1 MNIAMIGLGKMGG
14 NMARRLAR
22 GGATVFGFDVSAETR
37 EGLAKEEANFRAF
50 ASVPELIAALP
61 TPRVVWLMLPSG
73 EISEAAFAEM
83 KTLLAPG
90 DLIIDGANA
99 MYKDSQ
105 RHAAELA
112 ELNIKFVDAGVSGG
126 VWGLQ
131 NGYCLMFGG
140 DKDAAEIATP
150 FMKIL
155 APAADRG
162 WTHTGPAGS
171 GHFTKMLHNGI
182 EYGMMQ
188 AFAEGFAMLKAKKE
202 FDLDVA
208 EIAETWRHSSVVRSW
223 LLDLVAESFSHDTEL
238 ESLNPFVPD
247 SGEGRWSVLES
258 VELGVPAPVMA
269 TSLYSRFASRGNDD
283 YAMKMLSLMR
293 NAFGGHAMSKK

>member
-1 MNIAMIGLGKMGG
+1 MNIAMIGLGKMGA

-22 GGATVFGFDVSAETR
+22 GGANVFGFDVSAEVR

-50 ASVPELIAALP
+50 ASVPELIAAQP

-73 EISEAAFAEM
+73 KISEDAFTEM

-105 RHAAELA
+105 RHGAELA
-112 ELNIKFVDAGVSGG
+112 ALNIKFVDAGVSGG

-140 DKDAAEIATP
+140 EKDAAAMAEP
-150 FMKIL
+150 FIKIL
-155 APAADRG
+155 APGPTRG

-171 GHFTKMLHNGI
+171 GHYTKMLHNGI

-188 AFAEGFAMLKAKKE
+188 AFAEGFAMLKAKEE
-202 FDLDVA
+202 FNLDVA
-208 EIAETWRHSSVVRSW
+208 AISETWCHSSVVRSW
-223 LLDLVAESFSHDTEL
+223 LLDLVADTLEQDVEL
-238 ESLNPFVPD
+238 ADLNAFVPD

-269 TSLYSRFASRGNDD
+269 SALYARFASRGNAD
-283 YAMKMLSLMR
+283 YSLKLLSMMR
-293 NAFGGHAMSKK
+293 NAFGGHAVSKK

>member
-14 NMARRLAR
+14 NMARRLSR
-22 GGATVFGFDVSAETR
+22 GGATVFGFDVSADTR
-37 EGLAKEEANFRAF
+37 SQLAQEEANFKAF

-73 EISEAAFAEM
+73 AISEAAFAEM

-105 RHAAELA
+105 RHGAELTA
-112 ELNIKFVDAGVSGG
+112 MGLKFVDAGVSGG

-140 DKDAAEIATP
+140 EKDAAAMAEP

-155 APAADRG
+155 APGADRG

-171 GHFTKMLHNGI
+171 GHYTKMLHNGI

-188 AFAEGFAMLKAKKE
+188 AFAEGFAMLKAKEE
-202 FDLDVA
+202 FNLDVA
-208 EIAETWRHSSVVRSW
+208 AISETWRHSSVVRSW
-223 LLDLVAESFSHDTEL
+223 LLDLVADTLQQDTEL
-238 ESLNPFVPD
+238 ADLNAFVPD

-258 VELGVPAPVMA
+258 VELGIPAPVMSSA
-269 TSLYSRFASRGNDD
+269 LYARFASRGNDD
-283 YAMKMLSLMR
+283 YAMKLLSMMR
-293 NAFGGHAMSKK
+293 NAFGGHAVSKK

>member
-14 NMARRLAR
+14 NMARRLSR
-22 GGATVFGFDVSAETR
+22 GGATVFGFDVSADTR
-37 EGLAKEEANFRAF
+37 SQLAQEEANFKAF

-73 EISEAAFAEM
+73 AISEAAFDEM

-105 RHAAELA
+105 RHGAELA
-112 ELNIKFVDAGVSGG
+112 AMNIKFVDAGVSGG

-140 DKDAAEIATP
+140 EKDAAAMAEP

-155 APAADRG
+155 APGADRG

-171 GHFTKMLHNGI
+171 GHYTKMLHNGI

-188 AFAEGFAMLKAKKE
+188 AFAEGFAMLKAKEE

-208 EIAETWRHSSVVRSW
+208 AISETWRHSSVVRSW
-223 LLDLVAESFSHDTEL
+223 LLDLIADTLQQDTEL
-238 ESLNPFVPD
+238 ADLNAFVPD

-258 VELGVPAPVMA
+258 VELGIPAPVMSSA
-269 TSLYSRFASRGNDD
+269 LYARFASRGNDD
-283 YAMKMLSLMR
+283 YAMKLLSMMR
-293 NAFGGHAMSKK
+293 NAFGGHAVSKK

>member
-1 MNIAMIGLGKMGG
+1 
-14 NMARRLAR
+14 
-22 GGATVFGFDVSAETR
+22 
-37 EGLAKEEANFRAF
+37 
-50 ASVPELIAALP
+50 
-61 TPRVVWLMLPSG
+61 
-73 EISEAAFAEM
+73 
-83 KTLLAPG
+83 
-90 DLIIDGANA
+90 LIIDGANA

-105 RHAAELA
+105 RHAQELA
-112 ELNIKFVDAGVSGG
+112 ALNIKFVDAGVSGG

-140 DKDAAEIATP
+140 EQDAADIATP

-155 APAADRG
+155 APDATRG

-171 GHFTKMLHNGI
+171 GHYTKMLHNGI

-223 LLDLVAESFSHDTEL
+223 LLDLVAESFSHDVEL
-238 ESLNPFVPD
+238 ADLNAYVPD

>member
-14 NMARRLAR
+14 NMARRLSR
-22 GGATVFGFDVSAETR
+22 GGATVFGFDVSADTR
-37 EGLAKEEANFRAF
+37 SQLAQEEANFKAF

-73 EISEAAFAEM
+73 AISEAAFDEM

-105 RHAAELA
+105 RHGAELA
-112 ELNIKFVDAGVSGG
+112 AMNIKFVDAGVSGG

-140 DKDAAEIATP
+140 EKDAAAIAEP

-155 APAADRG
+155 APGADRG

-171 GHFTKMLHNGI
+171 GHYTKMLHNGI

-188 AFAEGFAMLKAKKE
+188 AFAEGFAMLKAKEE

-208 EIAETWRHSSVVRSW
+208 AISETWRHSSVVRSW
-223 LLDLVAESFSHDTEL
+223 LLDLIADTLQQDTEL
-238 ESLNPFVPD
+238 ADLNAFVPD

-258 VELGVPAPVMA
+258 VELGIPAPVMSSA
-269 TSLYSRFASRGNDD
+269 LYARFASRGNDD
-283 YAMKMLSLMR
+283 YAMKLLSMMR
-293 NAFGGHAMSKK
+293 NAFGGHAVSKK

>member
-14 NMARRLAR
+14 NMARRLSR
-22 GGATVFGFDVSAETR
+22 GGATVFGFDVSADTR
-37 EGLAKEEANFRAF
+37 SQLAQEEANFTAF

-73 EISEAAFAEM
+73 AISEAAFDEM

-105 RHAAELA
+105 RHGAELA
-112 ELNIKFVDAGVSGG
+112 TMGLKFVDAGVSGG

-140 DKDAAEIATP
+140 EKDAAAMAEP

-155 APAADRG
+155 APGADRG

-171 GHFTKMLHNGI
+171 GHYTKMLHNGI

-188 AFAEGFAMLKAKKE
+188 AFAEGFAMLKAKEE
-202 FDLDVA
+202 FNLDVA
-208 EIAETWRHSSVVRSW
+208 AISETWRHSSVVRSW
-223 LLDLVAESFSHDTEL
+223 LLDLVADTLQQDTEL
-238 ESLNPFVPD
+238 ADLNAFVPD

-258 VELGVPAPVMA
+258 VELGIPAPVMSSA
-269 TSLYSRFASRGNDD
+269 LYARFASRGNDD
-283 YAMKMLSLMR
+283 YAMKLLSMMR
-293 NAFGGHAMSKK
+293 NAFGGHAVSKK

>member
-14 NMARRLAR
+14 NMARRLSR
-22 GGATVFGFDVSAETR
+22 GGATVFGFDVSADTR
-37 EGLAKEEANFRAF
+37 SQLAQEEANFTAF

-73 EISEAAFAEM
+73 AISEAAFDEM

-105 RHAAELA
+105 RHGAELA
-112 ELNIKFVDAGVSGG
+112 AMNIKFVDAGVSGG

-140 DKDAAEIATP
+140 EKDAAAMAEP

-155 APAADRG
+155 APGADRG

-171 GHFTKMLHNGI
+171 GHYTKMLHNGI

-188 AFAEGFAMLKAKKE
+188 AFAEGFAMLKAKEE
-202 FDLDVA
+202 FDLD
-208 EIAETWRHSSVVRSW
+208 IAAISETWRHSSVVRSW
-223 LLDLVAESFSHDTEL
+223 LLDLIADTLQQDTEL
-238 ESLNPFVPD
+238 ADLNAFVPD

-258 VELGVPAPVMA
+258 VELGIPAPVMSSA
-269 TSLYSRFASRGNDD
+269 LYARFASRGNDD
-283 YAMKMLSLMR
+283 YAMKLLSMMR
-293 NAFGGHAMSKK
+293 NAFGGHAVSKK